1 MLDYILIIAFTGG
14 IKPPAYD
21 WGRRNSESLITRSST
36 ACCGRGIIV
45 CVISAQ
51 DIERYRQCLSSID
64 VPLDQ
69 KDEMIAIV
77 HAIMSHFV
85 DQAYGVQTDQ
95 ITLQSA
101 SKSRFQAAFYHASI
115 GNNPTNQIVDAKSN
129 GVENDSTFQEP
140 SAP

>member
-1 MLDYILIIAFTGG
+1 M
-14 IKPPAYD
+14 
-21 WGRRNSESLITRSST
+21 
-36 ACCGRGIIV
+36 

-51 DIERYRQCLSSID
+51 DIERYRQCLSSVD
-64 VPLDQ
+64 ASMDQ

-77 HAIMSHFV
+77 YAIMSHFV

-101 SKSRFQAAFYHASI
+101 SKSRFQAAFQRANI
-115 GNNPTNQIVDAKSN
+115 GFIPQNQIVDAKNN
-129 GVENDSTFQEP
+129 GGENDSSFQEP

>member
-1 MLDYILIIAFTGG
+1 MCL
-14 IKPPAYD
+14 
-21 WGRRNSESLITRSST
+21 
-36 ACCGRGIIV
+36 
-45 CVISAQ
+45 ISAQ
-51 DIERYRQCLSSID
+51 DMERYRQCLSSID
-64 VPLDQ
+64 VPMDQ

-101 SKSRFQAAFYHASI
+101 SKSRFQAAFSHASI
-115 GNNPTNQIVDAKSN
+115 ANNPTNQTVDAKGN
-129 GVENDSTFQEP
+129 GVKNDSSFQEP